1 MRRVDSVELGVVEPA
16 RQTQRPLDL
25 FLIFAGANIVATTLQ
40 MGAYLPPLAFGP
52 SLAMI
57 AAGALAGGALVGV
70 LAPVGSAL
78 GVPSIVATRAVLGH
92 YGAQGVALL
101 LFATNFVWIAV
112 NNAIAASITARVV
125 NGPSAGHQPA
135 WAVVFGLIATAIVL
149 GGPRLVGLANRAAVP
164 LLLAAGVAITL
175 ACVAH
180 GRPAAPAD
188 AAPLS
193 WQSGLAAFEVVFGY
207 QTTWLLMFADYSRYT
222 RRGAAPAV
230 SAGLG
235 LTALWFI
242 PLGLVAARAAGSA
255 DPGAMI
261 FALGLGW
268 WGAVLVILG
277 TLTTNFVNIYMSAL
291 AMKSL
296 WPSVSGRGAVLTIG
310 GVGAALSVLSAEL
323 LARLGDFTVA
333 LSGLF
338 VPIGG
343 VLVAHFLLLRR
354 HDSPASLYAAP
365 PARLPAVGRWSVPGV
380 TAWSA
385 GAIAFYAAGQL
396 GSVLPGFGVSILV
409 YLLLMRRR

>member
-1 MRRVDSVELGVVEPA
+1 V
-16 RQTQRPLDL
+16 
-25 FLIFAGANIVATTLQ
+25 
-40 MGAYLPPLAFGP
+40 AFG
-52 SLAMI
+52 
-57 AAGALAGGALVGV
+57 V
-70 LAPVGSAL
+70 
-78 GVPSIVATRAVLGH
+78 
-92 YGAQGVALL
+92 
-101 LFATNFVWIAV
+101 
-112 NNAIAASITARVV
+112 
-125 NGPSAGHQPA
+125 
-135 WAVVFGLIATAIVL
+135 IATAIVL

-180 GRPAAPAD
+180 GMPAPPPDVAPMG
-188 AAPLS
+188 
-193 WQSGLAAFEVVFGY
+193 WRSGVAAFEVVFGY

-222 RRGAAPAV
+222 REGAARAV

-268 WGAVLVILG
+268 WGALLVILG

-296 WPSVSGRGAVLTIG
+296 WPSAGSRTAVLTIG
-310 GVGAALSVLSAEL
+310 GIGAALSVLSAEL

-333 LSGLF
+333 LAGLF

-343 VLVAHFLLLRR
+343 VLVAHFLLLAR
-354 HDSPASLYAAP
+354 HDP
-365 PARLPAVGRWSVPGV
+365 PATLYPEAAGRTPAVGRWSLPGL
-380 TAWSA
+380 AGWLA
-385 GAIAFYAAGQL
+385 GAIAFYAAGRL
-396 GSVLPGFGVSILV
+396 GSVLPGFVVSIAV
-409 YLLLMRRR
+409 YLLLARRR